1 MREFDEIRPYNDCEV
16 PEVIGRMIA
25 DNELIDLLLEDL
37 FSGAG
42 KLLYPW
48 LRPLLRAR
56 LRYTSRKIVTV
67 DMLQQHLATR
77 LKTILDQTTD
87 GYSFSGLSGI
97 ENDKSYVF
105 MSNHRDIALDP
116 AITVL
121 GLVESGRDSLRI
133 AIGDNLLSKPF
144 ASDLMRINRSFIV
157 KRSVVAR
164 REKLKALKILSN
176 YIRQSVC
183 NEGIS
188 IWIAQAEGR
197 AKDGKDRTETALL
210 KMLALSRSKDQDFSS
225 AINEL
230 NIVPVSISYE
240 YDPCDADKARELY
253 IAKTGNS
260 YVKTAFEDL
269 ETIKKGFIG
278 YKGRVHVHYGSP
290 CKIANIGA
298 ENLAADIDDQIF
310 CGYRLFPSNIV
321 AWQMLYDSLDV
332 TELKHCWPDEDWF
345 VAHAKFEERIEALPE
360 KHRDIVVQAY
370 ASPVTDQLSSSHH
383 RA

>member
-1 MREFDEIRPYNDCEV
+1 
-16 PEVIGRMIA
+16 
-25 DNELIDLLLEDL
+25 
-37 FSGAG
+37 
-42 KLLYPW
+42 
-48 LRPLLRAR
+48 
-56 LRYTSRKIVTV
+56 
-67 DMLQQHLATR
+67 
-77 LKTILDQTTD
+77 
-87 GYSFSGLSGI
+87 
-97 ENDKSYVF
+97 
-105 MSNHRDIALDP
+105 
-116 AITVL
+116 
-121 GLVESGRDSLRI
+121 
-133 AIGDNLLSKPF
+133 
-144 ASDLMRINRSFIV
+144 
-157 KRSVVAR
+157 
-164 REKLKALKILSN
+164 
-176 YIRQSVC
+176 
-183 NEGIS
+183 
-188 IWIAQAEGR
+188 
-197 AKDGKDRTETALL
+197 
-210 KMLALSRSKDQDFSS
+210 MLALSRSKDQDFSS

-253 IAKTGNS
+253 IAKTRNS

-345 VAHAKFEERIEALPE
+345 VAHAKFEKRIEALPE

>member
-1 MREFDEIRPYNDCEV
+1 MKEFDEIRPYNDCEV
-16 PEVIGRMIA
+16 PEVIARMIA
-25 DNELIDLLLEDL
+25 DDELIDLLLADFL
-37 FSGAG
+37 SGVG
-42 KLLYPW
+42 KLFYPG
-48 LRPLLRAR
+48 LRPFLKVR
-56 LRYTSRKIVTV
+56 LRHLCRNIDTV
-67 DMLQQHLATR
+67 DMLQQHLAIR
-77 LKTILDQTTD
+77 LKSILNRTTD
-87 GYSFSGLSGI
+87 GYSFSGLAGLKT
-97 ENDKSYVF
+97 NRSYVF

-116 AITVL
+116 AITIL

-157 KRSVVAR
+157 KRSIVGQ
-164 REKLKALKILSN
+164 REKLRTLKVLSK

-183 NEGIS
+183 KEGVS

-197 AKDGKDRTETALL
+197 AKDGRDRTDTALL
-210 KMLALSRSKDQDFSS
+210 KMLALSRAKDQNFAS

-240 YDPCDADKARELY
+240 YDPCDADKAREVY
-253 IAKTGNS
+253 IAKKGNP

-290 CKIANIGA
+290 CKIEDVGA
-298 ENLAADIDDQIF
+298 ENLAADIDDKIF
-310 CGYRLFPSNIV
+310 FGYRLFPSNII
-321 AWQMLYDSLDV
+321 AWQLLYDSLQV
-332 TELKHCWPDEDWF
+332 SALKHSWPDEDW
-345 VAHAKFEERIEALPE
+345 ALAQAKFENRIKALPE
-360 KHRDIVVQAY
+360 KHRDLVVRAY
-370 ASPVTDQLSSSHH
+370 ASPVSDQLSSNQT